1 MLRGLIC
8 MIASP
13 TRVRFR
19 SFPLWIVSVAAA
31 ASVVVA
37 PFWSGLLIGE
47 LAPVCEMVPR
57 LESDPSCSPGHRPLV
72 AAALFVFVVHCACI
86 YAVIVAAVRALRS
99 ERAASSLASAAAVAL
114 SPLAVAVLF
123 ATSSEYTTSAAF
135 WLALGLCAGA
145 AAAAIGASKARGI
158 VVRCA
163 LAGLCMVLVVAATAT
178 VFAVIPATLLA
189 AGAIVAWFVAQL
201 RTSTPLRESE
211 LASAPRVVP

>member
-57 LESDPSCSPGHRPLV
+57 LESDPSCSPDHRPLV

-99 ERAASSLASAAAVAL
+99 ERAASSLASAATV
-114 SPLAVAVLF
+114 
-123 ATSSEYTTSAAF
+123 
-135 WLALGLCAGA
+135 
-145 AAAAIGASKARGI
+145 
-158 VVRCA
+158 
-163 LAGLCMVLVVAATAT
+163 AGLCIVLVVAATAT